1 MAELWYFLF
10 SRFWGPLTLSAKAEK
25 AQILDSC
32 PKSMPKKLGN
42 GPVLDGKSVLYVLL
56 QHYSIIIQY
65 GRNFQNVQEKKTFFP
80 YDSKELT

>member
-1 MAELWYFLF
+1 MVGLWFFLF
-10 SRFWGPLTLSAKAEK
+10 SCFWGPLKLSAKAKK

-42 GPVLDGKSVLYVLL
+42 GPVFDGKSVLYLLL

-65 GRNFQNVQEKKTFFP
+65 GRNFQNVQGVKIIFA
-80 YDSKELT
+80 L